1 MNRFKRGFGG
11 SWGWIRGGGVGVRE
25 TEALRIFP
33 SSALVQLA
41 AWSYHPPC
49 AHSVISSMCE

>member
-25 TEALRIFP
+25 TEALRMISKFW
-33 SSALVQLA
+33 ACA
-41 AWSYHPPC
+41 AGCMELSPTLCSFHDFFN
-49 AHSVISSMCE
+49 V